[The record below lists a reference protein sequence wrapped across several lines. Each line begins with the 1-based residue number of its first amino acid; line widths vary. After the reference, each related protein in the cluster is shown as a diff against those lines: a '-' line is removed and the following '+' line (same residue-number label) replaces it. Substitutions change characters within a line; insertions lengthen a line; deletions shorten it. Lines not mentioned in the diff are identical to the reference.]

1 LKIALVGLPGRG
13 KTSLFNSLTKKPVDL
28 LPGVPGAP
36 PHVSVNLVRDE
47 RLEWLRDFYSPEK
60 YTPAT
65 ITIEDHAGIPPGSA
79 KSDRRGEH
87 FAGMR
92 NANGL
97 VVVLRAFTTD
107 RYAYDDPKP
116 DAARDLELVGLEFLT
131 SDVEICERRLERLA
145 AEWKKPKER
154 DRVERERAVVKR
166 IADAL
171 NDGKGAHTVEVRSDE
186 EFFVKG
192 FQLLTRKPVVL
203 VHNMP
208 EEGGSTAGPT
218 ADAVGAAVP
227 QVLRVEHSFN
237 VCAAIESELSQMEGE
252 DREMFAEEYG
262 VSEPLADRFNLACY
276 RGLGL
281 RSFFTV
287 GEDEVRA
294 WTIHEG
300 DDAVTAAGE
309 IHSDLARGFIRA
321 EVTPYQELRD
331 GGSMKEVKA
340 RGKQRLE
347 GKDYAVADGDILN
360 IRFSV

>member
-1 LKIALVGLPGRG
+1 MKIALVGLPGSG

-28 LPGVPGAP
+28 LPGVPGAV
-36 PHVSVNLVRDE
+36 PHVSVNPVRDE

-107 RYAYDDPKP
+107 RYAYDDAEA
-116 DAARDLELVGLEFLT
+116 DTARDLELVGLEFL
-131 SDVEICERRLERLA
+131 SADLEICERRLERLA

-171 NDGKGAHTVEVRSDE
+171 NDGKGAHTIEVRSDE

-203 VHNMP
+203 VYNMP
-208 EEGGSTAGPT
+208 EEGEPQVEPVVSDGEAG
-218 ADAVGAAVP
+218 
-227 QVLRVEHSFN
+227 VLRVEHSFN
-237 VCAAIESELSQMEGE
+237 VCAAIESELSQMDGE

-262 VSEPLADRFNLACY
+262 VTEPLADRFNLACY